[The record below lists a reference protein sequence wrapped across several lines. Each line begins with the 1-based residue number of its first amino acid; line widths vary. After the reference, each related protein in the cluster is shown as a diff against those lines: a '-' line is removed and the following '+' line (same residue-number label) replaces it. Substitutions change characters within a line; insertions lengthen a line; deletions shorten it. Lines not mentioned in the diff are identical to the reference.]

1 MQCRTHHRLV
11 PLLFIVSLASLGQG
25 QTTQPTVPTDELDA
39 RVVEIA
45 RDLSAD
51 EFATRQRAEDALVE
65 LGQPAMSSLQRLL
78 ETTDDAEALSRLQSA
93 IKRIEEQVR
102 LGPTLITLH
111 LRNAS
116 AEEAF
121 EALSAQ
127 LPKPLKAQGPHVFEG
142 LQDRVTLDCVN
153 EPFWSVMLK
162 LTEQTGIGFATASSG
177 SGGNELVR
185 LSVRKPPP
193 YQLFGGFLVRAES
206 AQRIYSIQYASG
218 DATIS
223 DFNLLLTVWP
233 DPKMQVFA
241 GPSARNVKIVRAE
254 DDQGRQMLDNQGSA
268 GGWRSPATVNLS
280 LRLRANNAD
289 AKKLAILQG
298 TLSIPL
304 NLGFETVIHDKLSN
318 EAEKRI
324 GNMLIRIQPLEKVN
338 DRRYLIRFSVYRQGA
353 SDEAWSLINHSV
365 FSSVRLEDKDGRQ
378 LDRAEWSS
386 SENRAQIIEGT
397 VNFNRLPRGNQEVG
411 EPVKVI
417 WTIPTE
423 VREIEVPFEFHDLPL
438 PG

>member
-1 MQCRTHHRLV
+1 MQTRIRRRV
-11 PLLFIVSLASLGQG
+11 APLLLLMSLTSLGQG
-25 QTTQPTVPTDELDA
+25 QTTRPTRSPDDLDA

-65 LGQPAMSSLQRLL
+65 LGQPAMSPLQRLL
-78 ETTDDAEALSRLQSA
+78 ETTGDAEARARLQSA
-93 IKRIEEQVR
+93 IKRIEEQDR
-102 LGPTLITLH
+102 LGPTYITLH

-142 LQDRVTLDCVN
+142 VQERVTLDCVN

-162 LTEQTGIGFATASSG
+162 LTEQTGIGFATASSSG
-177 SGGNELVR
+177 GGNELVR

-193 YQLFGGFLVRAES
+193 YQLSGAFLVRAES
-206 AQRIYSIQYASG
+206 AQRIFSIQYASG

-223 DFNLLLTVWP
+223 DFNLMLSVWP
-233 DPKMQVFA
+233 DPKMQVSA

-254 DDQGRQMLDNQGSA
+254 DDQGRQMLDNQGAA
-268 GGWRSPATVNLS
+268 GGWRSSAAVNFT

-289 AKKLAILQG
+289 AKKLAILKG
-298 TLSIPL
+298 TLSIPI
-304 NLGFETVIHDKLSN
+304 NLGFATVSHDKLSAV
-318 EAEKRI
+318 AEKKV
-324 GNMLIRIQPLEKVN
+324 GDMLIRIQPLEKVN
-338 DRRYLIRFSVYRQGA
+338 DGRYVIKFSVYRQGA

-386 SENRAQIIEGT
+386 SENSGRMIEGA
-397 VNFNRLPRGNQEVG
+397 VNFNRLPRGNQELG
-411 EPVKVI
+411 EPAKVI

-423 VREIEVPFEFHDLPL
+423 SREIEVPFEFRNLPL